1 MPPRKQRPSSAKPVE
16 ATVHKNAT
24 RKNIPTPELDRFLD
38 KEARKPITLRYPRDP
53 SLDPQLVW
61 KGKDEQDGADLEVQ
75 ARPIYIQEKID
86 PRVIIA
92 NLRDEQRTKQS
103 QAELFADFNGITF
116 EEQVNFYQHQQNWQ
130 NRLILGDSLQVMA
143 SLAEKEGLKGQVQ
156 CIYMDPPYGIKF
168 GSNWQASTVKR
179 DVRDGR
185 IADATRQP
193 EQIKAFRDTW
203 ELGIHSYLAYLRDRL
218 RLSHE
223 LLTEGGSL
231 FVQIGDENL
240 HLVRSL
246 LDEVFGAENFCSQ
259 ITVKKTGGLGTD
271 LLKNVTDYLV
281 WYARSRPSVKYRQL
295 FVDKR
300 AGEGR
305 TTGARYDQVRLR
317 DGTMRTLT
325 NSERLDQTT
334 IPQGARPFRYDNLI
348 SSGTTPSCVF
358 EFELNGTKYFPG
370 GGRSWKT
377 NRTGMEV
384 LARAGRLVGTARS
397 IQYVRYID
405 DFPAY
410 EPNNVWED
418 VAVGTDKVYV
428 VQTPTSVV
436 ERAVLMTTDP
446 GDLVLDPTCGSGTT
460 AYVAEQWGR
469 RWITIDTSRV
479 SVTLARQRMMSAMY
493 PYYVL
498 ADSLAGRRL
507 GSSNGDAEPRG
518 DIRKGFVYKTVPH
531 IMLKS
536 IANNPD
542 IRDGMTQEQIDQ
554 AIARHAEREILY
566 DQPTEDGHIVRVTGP
581 FTVESLSPYRALA
594 PELADGA
601 SPHGPVPR
609 EPDADGKFEQT
620 ILENLRAAGVQ
631 NNKKGER
638 LSFRSLEPWPG
649 VYVHAVGDYEDVG
662 GVKRVAVCIGPE
674 HGTVGEQLVRE
685 AAKEAAGD
693 FELLVICGY
702 AFEAAVGEDTKRYGA
717 LTVLKA
723 SINPDL
729 QFGGEILKKRS
740 TDNLFTV
747 FGEPDVEVSI
757 GGDGVT
763 VEVKGLDVYD
773 PTTGDVRNSSPD
785 DIACWFIDTNYNAE
799 AFFVRHAYFT
809 GDRAAD
815 PYEQLR
821 KALRAEINDEAWES
835 LYRVTSRPFP
845 KPETGKIAVKV
856 ISHYGDEVMK
866 VYEVT

>member
-1 MPPRKQRPSSAKPVE
+1 MPPRKIHSSSTAVE
-16 ATVHKNAT
+16 ATVHRTAR

-61 KGKDEQDGADLEVQ
+61 KGKDEQDGAELEVQ

-156 CIYMDPPYGIKF
+156 CVYMDPPYGIKF
-168 GSNWQASTVKR
+168 GSNWQASTTKR
-179 DVRDGR
+179 DVKDGKVE
-185 IADATRQP
+185 DATRQP

-218 RLSHE
+218 VLARD
-223 LLTEGGSL
+223 LLTESGSV
-231 FVQIGDENL
+231 FVQIGDQNV
-240 HLVRSL
+240 HLVRCI
-246 LDEVFGAENFCSQ
+246 LDEVFRPDNFVAEIHFQ
-259 ITVKKTGGLGTD
+259 KTSYATTETIAVISDTML
-271 LLKNVTDYLV
+271 
-281 WYARSRPSVKYRQL
+281 WYAANKEQVKVRKLYSPRAPS
-295 FVDKR
+295 
-300 AGEGR
+300 AGEFSSRDLASAGAGS
-305 TTGARYDQVRLR
+305 TTFDY
-317 DGTMRTLT
+317 
-325 NSERLDQTT
+325 
-334 IPQGARPFRYDNLI
+334 
-348 SSGTTPSCVF
+348 
-358 EFELNGTKYFPG
+358 EFEGKKYHPG
-370 GGRSWKT
+370 ANRHWKT
-377 NRTGMEV
+377 TVDGLDKAKM
-384 LARAGRLVGTARS
+384 AGRLFASTNS
-397 IQYVRYID
+397 LRYKRYD
-405 DFPAY
+405 SDFPVT
-410 EPNNVWED
+410 ELTNIWSDTVVGSFHED
-418 VAVGTDKVYV
+418 KTYV
-428 VQTPTSVV
+428 VQTSPKVV
-436 ERAVLMTTDP
+436 ARCLLMVTDP
-446 GDLVLDPTCGSGTT
+446 GDLVIDPTCGSGTT
-460 AYVAEQWGR
+460 ALVAEQWGR

-479 SVTLARQRMMSAMY
+479 AVTLARQRMMSAKF

-507 GSSNGDAEPRG
+507 GHDMQEAEPQG

-531 IMLKS
+531 VTLKS

-542 IRDGMTQEQIDQ
+542 IRDGMTREEIDR
-554 AIARHAEREILY
+554 AIARYAEGEVLH
-566 DQPTEDGHIVRVTGP
+566 DQPTEDGKIVRVTGP

-601 SPHGPVPR
+601 SPHGPVSR

-649 VYVHAVGDYEDVG
+649 VYVHAVGDYEDAG

-747 FGEPDVEVSI
+747 FGEPDVEVTV
-757 GGDGVT
+757 GGGGVT

-821 KALRAEINDEAWES
+821 KALRAEINGEAWES
-835 LYRVTSRPFP
+835 LYRVKSRPFP

>member
-116 EEQVNFYQHQQNWQ
+116 EEQVNFYQHHQNWQ

-168 GSNWQASTVKR
+168 GSNWQASTARLDVK
-179 DVRDGR
+179 DGQ

-203 ELGIHSYLAYLRDRL
+203 ELGIHSYLSYLRDRL
-218 RLSHE
+218 TLSRE
-223 LLTEGGSL
+223 LLADSGSM

-240 HLVRSL
+240 HLVRSV
-246 LDEVFGAENFCSQ
+246 LDEVFGSGNQVATIAFVKTTSQ
-259 ITVKKTGGLGTD
+259 TSDVLPP
-271 LLKNVTDYLV
+271 VFDYIL
-281 WYARSRPSVKYRQL
+281 WYARDRITLKHRPSFERKVAEEMVGTYRKL
-295 FVDKR
+295 
-300 AGEGR
+300 E
-305 TTGARYDQVRLR
+305 TP
-317 DGTMRTLT
+317 DGTIRNLT
-325 NSERLDQTT
+325 AAEREDIRQMPAASRLLGLGDMVSQSGSSAT
-334 IPQGARPFRYDNLI
+334 QQPFEWAGKTYVPR
-348 SSGTTPSCVF
+348 SG
-358 EFELNGTKYFPG
+358 G
-370 GGRSWKT
+370 WKT
-377 NRTGMEV
+377 SAPGLQKLAWANR
-384 LARAGRLVGTARS
+384 LAAAGATLL
-397 IQYVRYID
+397 YKRYFD
-405 DFPAY
+405 DFPY
-410 EPNNVWED
+410 SPRTNLWVDTQFGGYLRGEE
-418 VAVGTDKVYV
+418 KSYV
-428 VQTPTSVV
+428 VQTAARVV
-436 ERAVLMTTDP
+436 TRCVLMATDP

-469 RWITIDTSRV
+469 RWITMDTSRV
-479 SVTLARQRMMSAMY
+479 SLTLARQRLMSAKY
-493 PYYVL
+493 PYYIL
-498 ADSLAGRRL
+498 ADSVAGRRL
-507 GSSNGDAEPRG
+507 GSPSGAEPRN
-518 DIRKGFVYKTVPH
+518 DIRKGFIYKTVPH
-531 IMLKS
+531 VMLKS

-542 IRDGMTQEQIDQ
+542 IREGMSREEIDR
-554 AIARHAEREILY
+554 AIARHTDSEVLY
-566 DQPTEDGHIVRVTGP
+566 DQPVEDGNIVRVTGP
-581 FTVESLSPYRALA
+581 FTVESLSPYRAVA
-594 PELADGA
+594 PGLTDDG
-601 SPHGPVPR
+601 VPTSSLSR

-631 NNKKGER
+631 NNNKGER
-638 LSFRSLEPWPG
+638 IAFQTLEPWPG
-649 VYVHAVGDYEDVG
+649 EYVHAVGEYDDVS

-729 QFGGEILKKRS
+729 QFGAEILKKRS

-747 FGEPDVEVSI
+747 FGEPDVAVSVDA
-757 GGDGVT
+757 GGVT

-809 GDRAAD
+809 GDRATD

-835 LYRVTSRPFP
+835 LYRTTSRPFP
-845 KPETGKIAVKV
+845 KPVTGKIAVKV

>member
-1 MPPRKQRPSSAKPVE
+1 MPPRKQRPSSTKPVE
-16 ATVHKNAT
+16 ATVHKNAQ

-53 SLDPQLVW
+53 SRDPQLVW
-61 KGKDEQDGADLEVQ
+61 KGKDDQNGADLEVQ

-92 NLRDEQRTKQS
+92 SLRDEQRTKQS

-116 EEQVNFYQHQQNWQ
+116 EEQVNFYQHHQNWQ

-156 CIYMDPPYGIKF
+156 CIYVDPPYGIKF
-168 GSNWQASTVKR
+168 QSNWQASTQKR
-179 DVRDGR
+179 DVKDGKVE
-185 IADATRQP
+185 DATRQP

-203 ELGIHSYLAYLRDRL
+203 ELGIHSYLPYLRDRL
-218 RLSHE
+218 VLARD
-223 LLTEGGSL
+223 LLGESGSI
-231 FVQIGDENL
+231 FVQIGDDNV
-240 HLVRSL
+240 HIVRAL
-246 LDEVFGAENFCSQ
+246 LDEVFGAENCCAMIAFQ
-259 ITVKKTGGLGTD
+259 KTGGFAPT
-271 LLKNVTDYLV
+271 LLSSVYDYLL
-281 WYARSRPSVKYRQL
+281 WFARDKTQVKYRKL
-295 FVDKR
+295 F
-300 AGEGR
+300 R
-305 TTGARYDQVRLR
+305 TRTSGMDAAYNWIETSDGTRRRMTGAEQSSSSELQGRSFQSSILVSA
-317 DGTMRTLT
+317 GA
-325 NSERLDQTT
+325 SERGSQPYLF
-334 IPQGARPFRYDNLI
+334 QGVSYTPAP
-348 SSGTTPSCVF
+348 GTH
-358 EFELNGTKYFPG
+358 
-370 GGRSWKT
+370 WKT
-377 NRTGMEV
+377 SQAGLDK
-384 LARAGRLVGTARS
+384 LAHAGRLIGVGKTLAY
-397 IQYVRYID
+397 IRYAD
-405 DFPAY
+405 DFPVT
-410 EPNNVWED
+410 EFNNVWSD
-418 VAVGTDKVYV
+418 TVRSTFAAQKLFV
-428 VQTPTSVV
+428 VQTSEKVI
-436 ERAVLMTTDP
+436 ERAVLMATDP

-460 AYVAEQWGR
+460 AYVCEQWGR

-479 SVTLARQRMMSAMY
+479 ALTLARQRLMSAKY

-498 ADSLAGRRL
+498 ADSLGGRRL
-507 GSSNGDAEPRG
+507 GSSNDDAEPNG
-518 DIRKGFVYKTVPH
+518 DIRKGFVYKTVRH
-531 IMLKS
+531 VTLKS
-536 IANNPD
+536 IANND
-542 IRDGMTQEQIDQ
+542 SIHERLSRKEIDA
-554 AIARHAEREILY
+554 AIARHADTEALY
-566 DQPTEDGHIVRVTGP
+566 DQPTEDGKIVRVTGP

-594 PELADGA
+594 PETADHRSRDGLL
-601 SPHGPVPR
+601 SR

-620 ILENLRAAGVQ
+620 ILDNLRTAGVQ

-638 LSFRSLEPWPG
+638 LSFRSLEPWVG
-649 VYVHAVGDYEDVG
+649 EYVHAVGDYEDAG

-729 QFGGEILKKRS
+729 QFGAEILKKRS

-747 FGEPDVEVSI
+747 FGEPDVAVSVD
-757 GGDGVT
+757 GDRVT

-773 PTTGDVRNSSPD
+773 PGTGDVRNSSPD

-809 GDRAAD
+809 GDRTAD

-835 LYRVTSRPFP
+835 LYRTTSRPFP

-866 VYEVT
+866 VYEVA

>member
-1 MPPRKQRPSSAKPVE
+1 MPPRKQRPSSTKPVE
-16 ATVHKNAT
+16 ATVHRNAR

-168 GSNWQASTVKR
+168 GSNWQSSTVKR
-179 DVRDGR
+179 EVTDGKVE
-185 IADATRQP
+185 DATRQP

-203 ELGIHSYLAYLRDRL
+203 ELGIHSYLSYLRDRL
-218 RLSHE
+218 VLARE
-223 LLTEGGSL
+223 LLTNSGSV
-231 FVQIGDENL
+231 FVQIGDENV
-240 HLVRSL
+240 HLVRGV
-246 LDEVFGAENFCSQ
+246 LDEVFGASNLISQ
-259 ITVKKTGGLGTD
+259 ITFKKTGGQSSSYLAGI
-271 LLKNVTDYLV
+271 TDYLL
-281 WYARSRPSVKYRQL
+281 WYARDKENLRYRQL
-295 FVDKR
+295 FR
-300 AGEGR
+300 AKVPGEEGATQYSWIQKPDGSLDAIIGDLSDISAKEGR
-305 TTGARYDQVRLR
+305 VFQPYPLVSMGASSTDRPFEWNGVIYRPSPNRHWSVTAVGLAKLATAKRLMAIGKTLR
-317 DGTMRTLT
+317 FINYLDDYPVAPLT
-325 NSERLDQTT
+325 NLWTDTQT
-334 IPQGARPFRYDNLI
+334 
-348 SSGTTPSCVF
+348 SGF
-358 EFELNGTKYFPG
+358 
-370 GGRSWKT
+370 
-377 NRTGMEV
+377 
-384 LARAGRLVGTARS
+384 A
-397 IQYVRYID
+397 
-405 DFPAY
+405 
-410 EPNNVWED
+410 
-418 VAVGTDKVYV
+418 TDRVYV
-428 VQTPTSVV
+428 VQTLKTVI
-436 ERAVLMTTDP
+436 ERCVLMTTDP
-446 GDLVLDPTCGSGTT
+446 GDLVLDPTCGGGTT
-460 AYVAEQWGR
+460 AFVAEQWGR

-479 SVTLARQRMMSAMY
+479 AVTLSRQRLMSAKY

-498 ADSLAGRRL
+498 SDSVAGRRL
-507 GSSNGDAEPRG
+507 AASDDSGADPRG
-518 DIRKGFVYKTVPH
+518 DIRKGFVCKKVPH
-531 IMLKS
+531 VTLKS
-536 IANNPD
+536 VANNAD
-542 IRDGMTQEQIDQ
+542 VEEGMSRDAIAA
-554 AIARHAEREILY
+554 AIARHADAETLY
-566 DQPTEDGHIVRVTGP
+566 DQPTEDGKVVRVTGP
-581 FTVESLSPYRALA
+581 FTVESLSPYRAMA
-594 PELADGA
+594 AEATDHA
-601 SPHGPVPR
+601 SHTGLLSR

-620 ILENLRAAGVQ
+620 ILDNLRTAGVQ

-649 VYVHAVGDYEDVG
+649 EYVHAVGDYEDTG
-662 GVKRVAVCIGPE
+662 GAKRVAVCIGPE

-702 AFEAAVGEDTKRYGA
+702 AFEAAVGEDAKRYGA

-729 QFGGEILKKRS
+729 QFGAEILKKRS

-747 FGEPDVEVSI
+747 FGEPDVAVSVD
-757 GGDGVT
+757 GDGVT

-773 PTTGDVRNSSPD
+773 PGTGDVRNSSPD

-809 GDRAAD
+809 GDRTAD

-835 LYRVTSRPFP
+835 LYRTTSRSFP
-845 KPETGKIAVKV
+845 KPATGKIAVKV

>member
-1 MPPRKQRPSSAKPVE
+1 MPPRKQRPSSTKAVE
-16 ATVHKNAT
+16 ATVHKNAR

-38 KEARKPITLRYPRDP
+38 KEARKPIALRYPRDP

-61 KGKDEQDGADLEVQ
+61 KGKDEQDGADLVVQ

-156 CIYMDPPYGIKF
+156 CVYMDPPYGIKF
-168 GSNWQASTVKR
+168 GSNWQSSTVKR
-179 DVRDGR
+179 EVTDGKVE
-185 IADATRQP
+185 DATRQP

-203 ELGIHSYLAYLRDRL
+203 ELGIHSYLSYLRDRL
-218 RLSHE
+218 ALARE
-223 LLTEGGSL
+223 LLTSSGSV
-231 FVQIGDENL
+231 FVQIGDENV
-240 HLVRSL
+240 HLVRGV
-246 LDEVFGAENFCSQ
+246 LDEVFGASNLISQ
-259 ITVKKTGGLGTD
+259 ITFKKTGGQSSSYLAGI
-271 LLKNVTDYLV
+271 TDYLL
-281 WYARSRPSVKYRQL
+281 WYARDKENLRYRQL
-295 FVDKR
+295 FR
-300 AGEGR
+300 AKVPGEEGATQYSWIQKPDGSLAAIIGDLSDISAKEGR
-305 TTGARYDQVRLR
+305 VFQPYPLVSMGASSTDRPFEWNGVIYRPSPNRHWSVTAVGLAKLATAKRLMAIGKTLR
-317 DGTMRTLT
+317 FINYLDDYPVTPLT
-325 NSERLDQTT
+325 NLWTDTQT
-334 IPQGARPFRYDNLI
+334 
-348 SSGTTPSCVF
+348 SGF
-358 EFELNGTKYFPG
+358 
-370 GGRSWKT
+370 
-377 NRTGMEV
+377 
-384 LARAGRLVGTARS
+384 A
-397 IQYVRYID
+397 
-405 DFPAY
+405 
-410 EPNNVWED
+410 
-418 VAVGTDKVYV
+418 TDRVYV
-428 VQTPTSVV
+428 VQTLKTVI
-436 ERAVLMTTDP
+436 ERCVLMTTDP
-446 GDLVLDPTCGSGTT
+446 GDLVLDPTCGGGTT
-460 AYVAEQWGR
+460 AFVAEQWGR

-479 SVTLARQRMMSAMY
+479 AVTLARQRLMSAKY

-498 ADSLAGRRL
+498 SDSVAGRRL
-507 GSSNGDAEPRG
+507 AASDDSGADVRG
-518 DIRKGFVYKTVPH
+518 DIRKGFVCSKVPH
-531 IMLKS
+531 VTLKS
-536 IANNPD
+536 VANNAD
-542 IRDGMTQEQIDQ
+542 IEEGMSRDAIAA
-554 AIARHAEREILY
+554 AIARHADAETLH
-566 DQPTEDGHIVRVTGP
+566 DQPTENGKVVRVTGP
-581 FTVESLSPYRALA
+581 FTVESLSPYRAMA
-594 PELADGA
+594 AEATDHA
-601 SPHGPVPR
+601 SHTGLLSR

-620 ILENLRAAGVQ
+620 ILDNLRAAGVQ

-649 VYVHAVGDYEDVG
+649 EFVHAVGDYEDAG

-702 AFEAAVGEDTKRYGA
+702 AFEAAVGEDAKRYGA

-729 QFGGEILKKRS
+729 QFGAEILKKRR

-747 FGEPDVEVSI
+747 FGEPDVAVNV
-757 GGDGVT
+757 GDDGVV

-809 GDRAAD
+809 GDRATD
-815 PYEQLR
+815 PYDQLR
-821 KALRAEINDEAWES
+821 KALRTEINDEAWES
-835 LYRVTSRPFP
+835 IYRTTSRPFP
-845 KPETGKIAVKV
+845 KPKTGKIAVKV

>member
-1 MPPRKQRPSSAKPVE
+1 MPPRKQPPSSTKPVE
-16 ATVHKNAT
+16 ATVHKNAR

-156 CIYMDPPYGIKF
+156 CIYMDPPYGIRF

-185 IADATRQP
+185 IEDATRQP

-203 ELGIHSYLAYLRDRL
+203 ELGIHSYLAYLRDRVIL
-218 RLSHE
+218 ARE
-223 LLTEGGSL
+223 LLNESGSV
-231 FVQIGDENL
+231 FVQIGDENV
-240 HLVRSL
+240 HHVREL
-246 LDEVFGAENFCSQ
+246 LDEVFGPENFIAQ
-259 ITVKKTGGLGTD
+259 IVFRTSGGLGSATLRQTSNY
-271 LLKNVTDYLV
+271 LL
-281 WYARSRPSVKYRQL
+281 WYARVASQMKFRRLFGGKLVGANSMFTSVQLSDGTRRPMSK
-295 FVDKR
+295 
-300 AGEGR
+300 EE
-305 TTGARYDQVRLR
+305 R
-317 DGTMRTLT
+317 DGAVAL
-325 NSERLDQTT
+325 
-334 IPQGARPFRYDNLI
+334 PPGARPFRLSDLV
-348 SSGTTPSCVF
+348 SSGATPSCIYEVSFDKRVF
-358 EFELNGTKYFPG
+358 FPG
-370 GGRSWKT
+370 TQRSWKT
-377 NRTGMEV
+377 NRDGMERLINADRV
-384 LARAGRLVGTARS
+384 AAPGKTLQYRAFF
-397 IQYVRYID
+397 D
-405 DFPAY
+405 DFPVM
-410 EPNNVWED
+410 ELTDIWD
-418 VAVGTDKVYV
+418 DTVGELAKTYV
-428 VQTPTSVV
+428 VQTSTKIV
-436 ERAVLMTTDP
+436 ERCLVMTTDP

-498 ADSLAGRRL
+498 ADSIAGRRL
-507 GSSNGDAEPRG
+507 GSSNGEAEPRG

-542 IRDGMTQEQIDQ
+542 IRDGMTRDEIDK
-554 AIARHAEREILY
+554 AIAHHAESEMLY
-566 DQPTEDGHIVRVTGP
+566 DRPIEDGNIVRVTGP

-601 SPHGPVPR
+601 SPHGPVSR

-620 ILENLRAAGVQ
+620 ILENLRTAGVQ

-649 VYVHAVGDYEDVG
+649 VYVHAVGDYEDGG

-702 AFEAAVGEDTKRYGA
+702 AFEAAVGEDAKRYGA

-747 FGEPDVEVSI
+747 FGEPDVEVRV
-757 GGDGVT
+757 GGDGVI

-785 DIACWFIDTNYNAE
+785 DIACWFVDTNYNAE

-821 KALRAEINDEAWES
+821 KVLRAEINEEAWES
-835 LYRVTSRPFP
+835 LYRTTSRPFP

-866 VYEVT
+866 VYEVA